1 MDKKLVIFE
10 HNKTSQTVYIV
21 FAEFKDG
28 KIIGQ
33 EEAIFEDKEIYEIV
47 KEKLVKF

>member
-1 MDKKLVIFE
+1 MDKRLVIFE
-10 HNKTSQTVYIV
+10 HNKTGQTVYIV

-33 EEAIFEDKEIYEIV
+33 EEAIFEDREIYEIF